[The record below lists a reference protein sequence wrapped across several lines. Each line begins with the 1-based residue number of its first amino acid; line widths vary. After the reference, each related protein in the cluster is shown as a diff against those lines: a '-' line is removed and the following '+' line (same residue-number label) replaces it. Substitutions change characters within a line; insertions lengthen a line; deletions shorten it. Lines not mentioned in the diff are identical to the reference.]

1 MKKIYAKG
9 YLKLS
14 VLGLCVGMFIMLYGI
29 YSIINYTKASC
40 IL

>member
-14 VLGLCVGMFIMLYGI
+14 VLGLCVECLSCYMEFIVL
-29 YSIINYTKASC
+29 
-40 IL
+40 